1 MPIGQSQ
8 IKAVYTHANAS
19 GINAAGVN
27 VDANDANQFGLGY
40 IYNLSKRTAI
50 YTTAAYV
57 KNKGAAAFAV
67 ASAPTLVAGGK
78 STGAE
83 VGLRHS
89 F

>member
-1 MPIGQSQ
+1 MVWPYDADQ
-8 IKAVYTHANAS
+8 I
-19 GINAAGVN
+19 AA
-27 VDANDANQFGLGY
+27 GY
-40 IYNLSKRTAI
+40 IYNLSKRTAV
-50 YTTAAYV
+50 YGTVAYV
-57 KNKGAAAFAV
+57 KNKGAATFAV

>member
-1 MPIGQSQ
+1 M
-8 IKAVYTHANAS
+8 
-19 GINAAGVN
+19 
-27 VDANDANQFGLGY
+27 DANDANQFAVGY
-40 IYNLSKRTAI
+40 IYNLSKRTAV
-50 YTTAAYV
+50 YGTAAYI
-57 KNKGAAAFAV
+57 KNKGNATFAV